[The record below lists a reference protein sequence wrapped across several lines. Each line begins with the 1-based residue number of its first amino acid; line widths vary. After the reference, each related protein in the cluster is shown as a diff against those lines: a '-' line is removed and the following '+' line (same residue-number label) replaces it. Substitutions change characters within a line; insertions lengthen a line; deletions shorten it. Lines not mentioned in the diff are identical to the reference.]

1 VSYSPR
7 NTHPFG
13 LIASVSSTGYI
24 GGSVLLRFL
33 NHPQVAASDITCIV
47 RSAEKAE
54 KIKSL
59 GVNVVVGSHA
69 DVALMEKLASE
80 SDVVVAMV
88 SLQIE
93 S

>member
-1 VSYSPR
+1 MHFR
-7 NTHPFG
+7 TD
-13 LIASVSSTGYI
+13 ASVSSIGYI

-33 NHPQVAASDITCIV
+33 DHPQAASFNITTIV

-59 GVNVVVGSHA
+59 GVNVIVGSHA
-69 DVALMEKLASE
+69 DVPLMEKLAAG

-88 SLQIE
+88 GLLIKSKSIYD
-93 S
+93 